1 MPLNWTRQL
10 KLLYYLIKENRAQR
24 VPSGK
29 HECVPDC
36 MESQTVH
43 GSCSFKPQIGRRI
56 DDVNWENVIFFTIKW
71 FEVKGSAKEMK
82 SELKMWI
89 FVQINQLVCQ
99 KSLWRKFEYKIDH
112 HGRLLRPPRQ
122 NKVRQ
127 IVFNPRV
134 KLFPQKRTTVQC
146 VHFSSILSRAIFKW
160 KKQNSWKTRWG
171 SDDRS
176 PANQIKNVYKNRNGV
191 YPSWHSP
198 HYGQRNH
205 GAFPCLT
212 PRPLS

>member
-1 MPLNWTRQL
+1 MYQVRNMNVFQIAWSLQL
-10 KLLYYLIKENRAQR
+10 FMDH
-24 VPSGK
+24 VPSNPK
-29 HECVPDC
+29 LEDAL
-36 MESQTVH
+36 MMWTE
-43 GSCSFKPQIGRRI
+43 KM
-56 DDVNWENVIFFTIKW
+56 WYFFTIKW
-71 FEVKGSAKEMK
+71 FEVKGSTKEMK

-127 IVFNPRV
+127 IVFNPRL
-134 KLFPQKRTTVQC
+134 KLFPQKRKTVQC
-146 VHFSSILSRAIFKW
+146 VHFSSILSKAILKW

-176 PANQIKNVYKNRNGV
+176 PANQIQNVYKNRNGV